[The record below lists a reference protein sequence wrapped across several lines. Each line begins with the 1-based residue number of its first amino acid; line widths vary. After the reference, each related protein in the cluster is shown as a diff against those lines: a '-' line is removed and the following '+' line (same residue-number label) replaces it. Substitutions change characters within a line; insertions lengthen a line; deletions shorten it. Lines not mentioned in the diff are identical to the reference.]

1 MVVLRSARLIKP
13 QTYFCSICLTS
24 LHVPRCLTASLHSG
38 MLVSAWHYEFL
49 LYDAEL
55 ICICHSSNWLLR
67 CESSASQAY
76 ALILLMVSH
85 RQRTDLTD
93 GNWVFQVQA
102 LATSGVSGATVSF
115 PFLVD
120 STAPIITEFIV
131 GYTANNQAVNTSV
144 ASAGTAKVPT
154 AAFEVYMTYSDGL
167 LGSGVS
173 NG

>member
-1 MVVLRSARLIKP
+1 MV
-13 QTYFCSICLTS
+13 C
-24 LHVPRCLTASLHSG
+24 
-38 MLVSAWHYEFL
+38 
-49 LYDAEL
+49 
-55 ICICHSSNWLLR
+55 
-67 CESSASQAY
+67 
-76 ALILLMVSH
+76 H

>member
-1 MVVLRSARLIKP
+1 
-13 QTYFCSICLTS
+13 
-24 LHVPRCLTASLHSG
+24 
-38 MLVSAWHYEFL
+38 MLVSVRHFQCL

-55 ICICHSSNWLLR
+55 ICICHSSNWLLQ
-67 CESSASQAY
+67 CESGASQAY
-76 ALILLMVSH
+76 ALDSSLLLMVCH
-85 RQRTDLTD
+85 RQRTDLSD

-102 LATSGVSGATVSF
+102 LATSGVSGATVSY

-131 GYTANNQAVNTSV
+131 GYTANKQAVNTSV

-154 AAFEVYMTYSDGL
+154 AAFVVYMTYYDGL

>member
-1 MVVLRSARLIKP
+1 MV
-13 QTYFCSICLTS
+13 C
-24 LHVPRCLTASLHSG
+24 
-38 MLVSAWHYEFL
+38 
-49 LYDAEL
+49 
-55 ICICHSSNWLLR
+55 
-67 CESSASQAY
+67 
-76 ALILLMVSH
+76 H

-131 GYTANNQAVNTSV
+131 GYTANKQAVNTYV
-144 ASAGTAKVPT
+144 ASAGIANVPT
-154 AAFEVYMTYSDGL
+154 AAFVVYMSYSDGL

>member
-1 MVVLRSARLIKP
+1 MMV
-13 QTYFCSICLTS
+13 C
-24 LHVPRCLTASLHSG
+24 
-38 MLVSAWHYEFL
+38 
-49 LYDAEL
+49 
-55 ICICHSSNWLLR
+55 
-67 CESSASQAY
+67 
-76 ALILLMVSH
+76 H

-102 LATSGVSGATVSF
+102 LATSGVSGATVSY

-131 GYTANNQAVNTSV
+131 GYTANKQAVNTSV
-144 ASAGTAKVPT
+144 AFAGTAKVPT
-154 AAFEVYMTYSDGL
+154 AAFVVYMTYSDGL